1 MKNLF
6 IQSFMNENTET
17 FLEVGEKD
25 GRFTSV
31 PTKFFVTARRTCW
44 VEINK
49 KDFKFISNIWNI
61 EEDDVQ
67 NALSKQWGDGKVFFI
82 IK

>member
-25 GRFTSV
+25 GIFTSV
-31 PTKFFVTARRTCW
+31 PTNFLVTAKQTCW
-44 VEINK
+44 IEIKK
-49 KDFKFISNIWNI
+49 KDFKFISNLWNI
-61 EEDDVQ
+61 NEDDVQ
-67 NALSKQWGDGKVFFI
+67 NSLSKQWGDGKVFFV